1 MKQSKKRTAR
11 RALRIKKGDMVVAIA
26 GEDAVRGRTGKV
38 LQILPKQQ
46 KAVVEGFNY
55 IKKHMRKS
63 EDNPHGGVV
72 EKEAPVHVSN
82 LRKVRGDDGPAAAKP
97 AAE

>member
-1 MKQSKKRTAR
+1 MKQNKKRTAR
-11 RALRIKKGDMVVAIA
+11 RSLRIKKGDVVVAIA

-46 KAVVEGFNY
+46 KALVEGFNY
-55 IKKHMRKS
+55 MKKHLRKS

-82 LRKVRGDDGPAAAKP
+82 LRKVREDSGAASAKP